1 MKSVTVLAWA
11 LALKSYVQYTEAHV
25 RDHGL
30 NAGGIAAMCDGKFGV
45 CGDPYSG
52 ASESRNRRR
61 LQDVPHQHREN
72 VIGACYASGFTVDLQ
87 VQLTANHKGYF
98 NLQWQVPPGNKKFTI
113 QSVLPAGVTCKG
125 DSHCVLRWL
134 YVGWNN
140 PDVNIKGQRQFW
152 NSVDVYI
159 SNTCGAAPAPAP
171 PTPPQHLPQSSQSML
186 LSRPLAQHF
195 SQTYCERLV
204 RHCNTCH
211 YGPTN
216 ACFIG
221 LTATHC
227 AEINKSTMCQQPP
240 EYPCAAGKQFFGRGP
255 IQLSWNYN
263 YEDFGKAVNLDLVAS
278 PELVAT
284 DYDLWNGN
292 VHKVVG
298 LPGGVAKAT
307 FIINGG
313 FECNVSPPNRESQC
327 QLHRV
332 SQRLEGGSPG
342 RSCRVKPVISPQSP
356 YLGVGCDHRW
366 YQCGSHYYT
375 GPTTCHEDAE
385 YAALDQYFSEM
396 CAQERLVDSEF
407 V

>member
-1 MKSVTVLAWA
+1 
-11 LALKSYVQYTEAHV
+11 
-25 RDHGL
+25 
-30 NAGGIAAMCDGKFGV
+30 MCDGKFGV

-98 NLQWQVPPGNKKFTI
+98 NLAKDNFGTPSTCTSATRVAPLLHQLRQPHHNTYPSHPNLCSCHDHWVPLTHP
-113 QSVLPAGVTCKG
+113 CY
-125 DSHCVLRWL
+125 L
-134 YVGWNN
+134 YH
-140 PDVNIKGQRQFW
+140 QT
-152 NSVDVYI
+152 Y
-159 SNTCGAAPAPAP
+159 
-171 PTPPQHLPQSSQSML
+171 H
-186 LSRPLAQHF
+186 LAQHF

-284 DYDLWNGN
+284 DYDLVWWM
-292 VHKVVG
+292 V
-298 LPGGVAKAT
+298 
-307 FIINGG
+307 
-313 FECNVSPPNRESQC
+313 
-327 QLHRV
+327 
-332 SQRLEGGSPG
+332 LE
-342 RSCRVKPVISPQSP
+342 R
-356 YLGVGCDHRW
+356 
-366 YQCGSHYYT
+366 
-375 GPTTCHEDAE
+375 
-385 YAALDQYFSEM
+385 
-396 CAQERLVDSEF
+396 
-407 V
+407 